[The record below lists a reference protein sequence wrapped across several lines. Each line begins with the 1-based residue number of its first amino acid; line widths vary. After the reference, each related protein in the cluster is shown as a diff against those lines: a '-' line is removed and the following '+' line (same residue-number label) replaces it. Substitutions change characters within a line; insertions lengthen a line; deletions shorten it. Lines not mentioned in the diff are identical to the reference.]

1 MPERLR
7 LILDHF
13 SLTQSG
19 LAERIGMTHSIISQ
33 WLNESKAMPQSTAMA
48 FQTALG
54 VRWQWLLTGDGEM
67 LLPDIGKLSEE
78 EVRLLSAF
86 RQSDIEAR
94 AAILE
99 QAEFQLGRAD
109 RRRERK

>member
-1 MPERLR
+1 MVFLR
-7 LILDHF
+7 MVVVR
-13 SLTQSG
+13 QV
-19 LAERIGMTHSIISQ
+19 
-33 WLNESKAMPQSTAMA
+33 LNDS
-48 FQTALG
+48 
-54 VRWQWLLTGDGEM
+54 
-67 LLPDIGKLSEE
+67 LPDLGKLSEE

>member
-1 MPERLR
+1 M
-7 LILDHF
+7 
-13 SLTQSG
+13 SGKNAMAQQS
-19 LAERIGMTHSIISQ
+19 
-33 WLNESKAMPQSTAMA
+33 AMA

-54 VRWQWLLTGDGEM
+54 IRWQWLLTGHGEM
-67 LLPDIGKLSEE
+67 LLPDLGKLSEE